1 MEQIRRIRHM
11 EQLLDLALENTNKF
25 SMSQEEYHKTKKII
39 AILSQYY
46 GSDEWKIDF
55 ETDEAG
61 LLPKDLKRGV
71 LSEDGIWNLLSR
83 WKEIENTR
91 HPKDKDSIS
100 DTV

>member
-25 SMSQEEYHKTKKII
+25 SMNQEDYHKTKKII

-46 GSDEWKIDF
+46 GSNEWKIDF

-83 WKEIENTR
+83 WKEIENTK
-91 HPKDKDSIS
+91 HPKDKDSTS